1 MAKVKRVAPGGGS
14 IRILFYHGDTKT
26 PKPGAPTTV
35 SWKQEGIVKGVAAE
49 IEEMKVVLK
58 VVVPV
63 AESWKT
69 KERGQGEET
78 KRNAG
83 REKDHNSNS
92 INNTVRNFLKWTP
105 TPSCDGL
112 GYHWYLRGTSRS
124 LRQTRKINT
133 A

>member
-1 MAKVKRVAPGGGS
+1 MSARVPVPQCDKREV
-14 IRILFYHGDTKT
+14 RQ
-26 PKPGAPTTV
+26 KPLIVVNLLNSFKA
-35 SWKQEGIVKGVAAE
+35 VKGVAAE